1 MGIFRT
7 FNDVRKNSVK
17 IEGPSAATRS
27 ETLSRR
33 QIARSTRLS
42 IFAGCLGMLWMSLS
56 VGLPLTMFMEA
67 LGASGVL
74 IGLITAVR
82 LASMAAQ
89 IPGAMLAEAM
99 GSRKRVWAALA
110 LSHRALWFVPA
121 ALALIA
127 HTGEPWIPVMVVA
140 AVTLSEMLGNAS
152 AAPWLSWMTDLI
164 PGRTSGKFWGTRQ
177 SVVTA
182 VSLGGLWLAGYLL
195 DSCDGKK
202 PSASLAGFAIVFALA
217 AVFGLLDIIVHLGVP
232 EPTRAVVQEG
242 TPAWRRLLAPLHS
255 VAFRRLTLAIGV
267 WSFGFAMVG
276 TFGIVYLKKEFALSY
291 SELAVLTVAGSLG
304 SVASSYFLGSL
315 IDRVGSRISAC
326 LLFLTAP
333 LSMLGYFF
341 IGEGIH
347 EFAGLRVSDVT
358 LIIFL
363 TSICGGALF
372 SGVGLCQIRLL
383 GVLSEASGRTMWMAV
398 HACLIGFLAA
408 LGPLTG
414 GFVMDWF
421 AAHPTGWEL
430 SGGIE
435 FSFYHAQILLFFLL
449 AWGVALPVLLSVRM
463 PEGEMPFN
471 AAVSEM
477 LLTSPVQVVRNFYNI
492 SLMTTGSTR
501 RERAGAARKLGGTR
515 TRLAV
520 PDLVAKLEDPS
531 LDLQEE
537 AVEALGSIGSPEAVD
552 ALLAQL
558 RDPSA
563 LVAPKICRALRQAA
577 DPRAVDALIGELSS
591 PEREVVIESV
601 RALGSI
607 GERRAIPCLLD
618 LMKETRDRKL
628 LAVSSEALALLGE
641 LSAAYQI
648 IPQIRETESR
658 TLKQALSL
666 ALGDLLGEPEVF
678 YQLLILDRESS
689 GAGAAK
695 ELGRLGRRVKKHFPR
710 AVRQIESL
718 DELEAAYE
726 AGDLERC
733 SSLLLHLGLHLIQ
746 FMHRLQLT
754 LDPNQAMLN
763 LMECDR
769 QAGITVWY
777 LKILDEPWMIQGR
790 DARDSADILL
800 GIHIL
805 TSRMAARST
814 AS

>member
-1 MGIFRT
+1 M
-7 FNDVRKNSVK
+7 
-17 IEGPSAATRS
+17 
-27 ETLSRR
+27 
-33 QIARSTRLS
+33 RLS

-82 LASMAAQ
+82 LTSMAAQ

-121 ALALIA
+121 ALALVA
-127 HTGEPWIPVMVVA
+127 HTGEPWIPVVVVA
-140 AVTLSEMLGNAS
+140 AVALSEMLGNAS
-152 AAPWLSWMTDLI
+152 GAPWLSWMTDLI

-195 DSCDGKK
+195 DSYDGRQAT
-202 PSASLAGFAIVFALA
+202 ASLAGFALVFALA

-232 EPTRAVVQEG
+232 EPARGAVQEG
-242 TPAWRRLLAPLHS
+242 SPAWRRMLAPLRS
-255 VAFRRLTLAIGV
+255 DAFRRLTLAIGV

-276 TFGIVYLKKEFALSY
+276 TFGIVYLKKEFGLSY
-291 SELAVLTVAGSLG
+291 SELAALTVAGALG
-304 SVASSYFLGSL
+304 SVASSYYLGRL
-315 IDRVGSRISAC
+315 IDRVGARVSAS

-341 IGEGIH
+341 IGEGVH
-347 EFAGLRVSDVT
+347 EFAGLRVSNAT

-408 LGPLTG
+408 MGPLVG
-414 GFVMDWF
+414 GVVMDWF
-421 AAHPTGWEL
+421 SAHPTGWEL
-430 SGGIE
+430 PGGIG
-435 FSFYHAQILLFFLL
+435 FSFYHAQILLFFLA

-463 PEGEMPFN
+463 PELEMPFN
-471 AAVSEM
+471 AVVSEM

-492 SLMTTGSTR
+492 SLMTTGATR
-501 RERAGAARKLGGTR
+501 RDRAGAARKLGGTR

-537 AVEALGSIGSPEAVD
+537 AVEALGAIGSLEAVD
-552 ALLAQL
+552 ALLQRL
-558 RDPSA
+558 RDPFT
-563 LVAPKICRALRQAA
+563 LIAPQLCRALRQAA
-577 DPRAVDALIGELSS
+577 DPRAVDALICQLTS
-591 PEREVVIESV
+591 PDREVVIESV
-601 RALGSI
+601 RALGAI
-607 GERRAIPCLLD
+607 GERRAIPGILD

-628 LAVSSEALALLGE
+628 LAVSSEALAALGE

-648 IPQIRETESR
+648 IPQVRETESR

-666 ALGDLLGEPEVF
+666 ALGDLLGEREVF
-678 YQLLILDRESS
+678 YQLLILDRESH

-695 ELGRLGRRVKKHFPR
+695 ALGRLGRRVKKHFPK
-710 AVRQIESL
+710 AVRQIASIE
-718 DELEAAYE
+718 ELEAAYE
-726 AGDLERC
+726 LGDVAG
-733 SSLLLHLGLHLIQ
+733 SSGLLLHLGLHLIQ
-746 FMHRLQLT
+746 FIHRLQLT
-754 LDPNQAMLN
+754 LDPEQAMLN

-777 LKILDEPWMIQGR
+777 LKILHEPWEIHGR
-790 DARDSADILL
+790 DARECSDILL

-805 TSRMAARST
+805 TSLMAAYDKSAHPQLSPQR
-814 AS
+814 